1 MCHVAPPSLR
11 RTGVKTMGKHP
22 REETGLDILA
32 DRLALVLNGIK
43 RPIKPDEID
52 LRMVAEL
59 AWAFGVNVAVAISST
74 ALDNGVE
81 NHG

>member
-1 MCHVAPPSLR
+1 
-11 RTGVKTMGKHP
+11 MGKQP
-22 REETGLDILA
+22 RKETGLDILA

-43 RPIKPDEID
+43 RPINPDEID

-59 AWAFGVNVAVAISST
+59 AWAFGVNVAVSMSAF
-74 ALDNGVE
+74 APNNEGE